1 MELARGAIG
10 AAEIDIYEPYILV
23 DPESSPMRRIVACD
37 DMSRSAADLGTDNRR
52 HLLSI

>member
-10 AAEIDIYEPYILV
+10 AAEIDICEPYILV
-23 DPESSPMRRIVACD
+23 DPESSPMRHIATCD
-37 DMSRSAADLGTDNRR
+37 DMSQSAADLDPDNRR